1 MTRHGALSVLAHI
14 KPDMKQEVID
24 LCNEIVAE
32 DVETNRLI
40 PFKKITSIHF
50 ARFVVFNE
58 STDAAGNNVAPYL
71 IFTTN
76 YDLPFKKHIDELLTL
91 AGEGLWKIFSFCEDF
106 PANSNYNRDVLAAY
120 LKSKTVKNAVFY
132 VGVGYRTVQQIR
144 QENELRNQ
152 IEDFLDSQQAQL
164 SGKGAVYIR
173 KKVIEFVNTQP
184 ALAWAKKKA
193 PKPFILSKL
202 LFYLKFVWVL
212 GVFFLM
218 LPVIIPFLIIWLF
231 LILLTEIFEK
241 NTRYEIDK
249 NHIRELVERETS
261 PVQAQFSAMGNIKP
275 GFVRSKTMMFLLNMT
290 NFLAPYIYSKGK
302 LSGIPTVHFARW
314 VIINE
319 GKQMIFL
326 SNYDGNSES
335 YLRDFINI
343 AGKQL
348 SLMFCHTVGY
358 PKTRLMI
365 FGGADDANGF
375 MSWARKFQTVTNIW
389 YTANKEVSVKN
400 IFNNSKIRDGL
411 YGRMNEKEAA
421 HWLSLL

>member
-1 MTRHGALSVLAHI
+1 MTKHGALSVLAHI
-14 KPDMKQEVID
+14 KPDMKQDVTD
-24 LCNEIVAE
+24 LCDQIVSE
-32 DVETNRLI
+32 GVETNSLM

-50 ARFVVFNE
+50 ARFVVFDE
-58 STDAAGNNVAPYL
+58 STDALGNNVAPYL

-76 YDLPFKKHIDELLTL
+76 YDLPYKKHLEELATI
-91 AGEGLWKIFSFCEDF
+91 AGEGLWKIFSYCEGF
-106 PANSNYNRDVLAAY
+106 PTSNAY
-120 LKSKTVKNAVFY
+120 DKDKLVQYLTSKTVKNAVFY
-132 VGVGYRTVQQIR
+132 VGVGYRSVLQIR
-144 QENELRNQ
+144 QENELRNE
-152 IEDFLDSQQAQL
+152 IENFLDSQQATL

-173 KKVIEFVNTQP
+173 KKVIEFVNSNP
-184 ALAWAKKKA
+184 SLSWAKKRA
-193 PKPFILSKL
+193 PKPFILTKL

-212 GVFFLM
+212 GVFLIL
-218 LPVIIPFLIIWLF
+218 LPIIIPFLIIWLF

-241 NTRYEIDK
+241 NISYEIDK
-249 NHIRELVERETS
+249 NHIRQLVERETS

-275 GFVRSKTMMFLLNMT
+275 GLVRSKTMMFLLNMT